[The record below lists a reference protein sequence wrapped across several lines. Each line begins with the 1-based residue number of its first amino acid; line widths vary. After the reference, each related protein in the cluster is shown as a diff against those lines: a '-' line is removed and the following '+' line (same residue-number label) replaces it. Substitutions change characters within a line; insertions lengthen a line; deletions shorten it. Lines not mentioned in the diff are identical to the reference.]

1 MENKLIN
8 DILKKFNINY
18 EEDLRRKLD
27 SIRIVS
33 LIMEIEE
40 KFNVEIK
47 EIDFAKTNSIKKI
60 IDEFINNR

>member
-27 SIRIVS
+27 SMRIVS

-47 EIDFAKTNSIKKI
+47 ETDFII
-60 IDEFINNR
+60 IDKNYYSVFNY